1 MCNINYYSPFRKSF
15 RFCYHHISFCK
26 SKKKLISFVSK
37 IDYLSFIQITTF
49 ENVKLFFYIT
59 LKTLNLHLIKIVKS
73 KAIYSIMTSQ
83 EIRQKFLDYFKSKE
97 HLIVP
102 SAPIVLKDDPTLMF
116 SNSGMT
122 QFKDYFLGY
131 KEPKAPRIAD
141 TQKCL
146 RVSGKHNDLDDVG
159 RDTYHHTMFEML
171 GNWSFGDYFKKDA
184 IAFAWELLTEV
195 YGIPKENL
203 YVTIFEGDASENLER
218 DQDAYDFWKSHISED
233 RIINGNKK
241 DNFWEMGAS
250 GPCGP
255 CSEIHVDLRSEEEKA
270 KVSGLELVN
279 NDHPQVV
286 EVWNLV
292 FMEFNRKADGSLE
305 KLPAQHVDTGMGF
318 ERLCMA
324 LQGKSSNYDTDV
336 FTPLIAKVEE
346 LSGKKYTGILKDEKD
361 IAIRVVV
368 DHIRA
373 VSFAI
378 ADGQL
383 PSSGGAGYVIRRIL
397 RRGVSYSYRFLDMK
411 EPFLY
416 KLVAVLQEQMGKFFP
431 ELEKQ
436 GALVIEVIKS
446 EEESFLR
453 TIENGLIRVEKLIQQ
468 TIESNLKVLPSNEVF
483 ELYDT
488 YGFPDDLTRII
499 AEEKG
504 LTIDETGFEA
514 RKKEQQDRSRGG
526 AEQKV
531 HDWVILE
538 EKAENFVGYDQLESE
553 TYITRYRK
561 IENKDGEFYQVVLS
575 ETPFYPDGGGQVGDK
590 GLLENAT
597 ESFEVLETKKE
608 NGLIISLINGLP
620 KDAGAVFYA
629 KVNVAERKNSQA
641 NHSVTHLLHEALREV
656 LGTHVEQKGSYVG
669 PDYLRFDFSHFNKM
683 TEEELALVENK
694 VNAKI
699 KESIALQEFRSIPIQ
714 EALDKG
720 AMALFGEKYGDSVR
734 MIQFGSSKELCGG
747 THVKNTSEIG
757 HFKILSESS
766 AAAGIRRIE
775 AISGDESEKYFKNL
789 EKQVAE
795 LSQLLKSKD
804 IIRSIEKLMEENAS
818 LKSEVEAFK
827 KEKAKG
833 EIGDWKNAYEQ
844 KGDKQLLVKK
854 TSLDAG
860 SVKDIV
866 FQLKREIP
874 TSVTIILSDAD
885 GKPMITVGVSDDLA
899 ANYQAGAIVKDLAK
913 EIQGGGGGNPGF
925 ATAGGKNL
933 DGLENAYQKALN
945 I

>member
-1 MCNINYYSPFRKSF
+1 
-15 RFCYHHISFCK
+15 
-26 SKKKLISFVSK
+26 
-37 IDYLSFIQITTF
+37 
-49 ENVKLFFYIT
+49 
-59 LKTLNLHLIKIVKS
+59 
-73 KAIYSIMTSQ
+73 MTSQ
-83 EIRQKFLDYFKSKE
+83 EIRQKFLDYFKSKD

-122 QFKDYFLGY
+122 QFKDFFLGY
-131 KEPKAPRIAD
+131 KTPTAPRIAD

-195 YGIPKENL
+195 FGIPKENL

-241 DNFWEMGAS
+241 DNFWEMGES

-255 CSEIHVDLRSEEEKA
+255 CSEIHVDLRTPEEKA
-270 KVSGLELVN
+270 KVSGLDLVN

-292 FMEFNRKADGSLE
+292 FMEFNRKADKSLE

-346 LSGKKYTGILKDEKD
+346 LSGKKYTGILEDEKD

-373 VSFAI
+373 VAFAI

-383 PSSGGAGYVIRRIL
+383 PSNGGAGYVIRRIL
-397 RRGVSYSYRFLDMK
+397 RRGISYSYRFLGMK

-416 KLVAVLQEQMGKFFP
+416 KLVAVLQGQMGPFFP
-431 ELEKQ
+431 EIEKQ
-436 GALVIEVIKS
+436 GKLVSEVIKS
-446 EEESFLR
+446 EEDSFLK

-468 TIESNLKVLPSNEVF
+468 TIADGLKVLPSEEVF

-504 LTIDETGFEA
+504 LTIDEAGFKAEME
-514 RKKEQQDRSRGG
+514 KQKLRSK
-526 AEQKV
+526 ADSAQKV
-531 HDWVILE
+531 YDWVTLE
-538 EKAENFVGYDQLESE
+538 ERDENFVGYDQIESE

-561 IENKDGEFYQVVLS
+561 VENKDGEFYQVVLS
-575 ETPFYPDGGGQVGDK
+575 SSPFYPEGGGQVGDK
-590 GLLENAT
+590 GVLENAV

-608 NGLIISLINGLP
+608 NGLIISLINGIP

-629 KVNVAERKNSQA
+629 KVNATDRKNSQA

-683 TEEELALVENK
+683 TEEELALVEEK
-694 VNAKI
+694 VNRKI

-747 THVKNTSEIG
+747 THVKNTIEIG
-757 HFKILSESS
+757 HFKITSEGS

-775 AISGDESEKYFKNL
+775 AISGDKSEEYFKDL
-789 EKQVAE
+789 ENQIHE

-804 IIRSIEKLMEENAS
+804 VVRSIEKLIEENTS
-818 LKSEVEAFK
+818 LKSEVEALK

-833 EIGDWKNAYEQ
+833 EIGEWKNAYEQ
-844 KGDKQLLVKK
+844 KGNKQLLVKK

-874 TSVTIILSDAD
+874 ASVTIILSDAD

-899 ANYQAGAIVKDLAK
+899 ADYQAGAIVKDLAK

>member
-1 MCNINYYSPFRKSF
+1 
-15 RFCYHHISFCK
+15 
-26 SKKKLISFVSK
+26 
-37 IDYLSFIQITTF
+37 
-49 ENVKLFFYIT
+49 
-59 LKTLNLHLIKIVKS
+59 
-73 KAIYSIMTSQ
+73 MTSQ
-83 EIRQKFLDYFKSKE
+83 EIRQKFLDYFKSKG

-122 QFKDYFLGY
+122 QFKDFFLGY
-131 KEPKAPRIAD
+131 KTPTAPRIAD

-203 YVTIFEGDASENLER
+203 YVTIFEGDASENLDR

-241 DNFWEMGAS
+241 DNFWEMGES

-255 CSEIHVDLRSEEEKA
+255 CSEIHVDLRTPEEKA

-292 FMEFNRKADGSLE
+292 FMEFNRKADKSLE

-346 LSGKKYTGILKDEKD
+346 LSGKKYTGILEDEKD

-373 VSFAI
+373 VAFAI

-397 RRGVSYSYRFLDMK
+397 RRAVSYSYRFLDIK

-416 KLVAVLQEQMGKFFP
+416 KLVAVLQEQMGPFFP
-431 ELEKQ
+431 EIDKQ
-436 GALVIEVIKS
+436 GKLVTEVIKS
-446 EEESFLR
+446 EEESFLN
-453 TIENGLIRVEKLIQQ
+453 TIENGLVRVEKLIQQ
-468 TIESNLKVLPSNEVF
+468 TIADNQKVLPTPEVF

-499 AEEKG
+499 AEEKR
-504 LTIDETGFEA
+504 LTIDEKGFNA
-514 RKKEQQDRSRGG
+514 KRKEQQDRSRGG
-526 AEQKV
+526 DVKKV
-531 HDWVILE
+531 YDWVILE
-538 EKAENFVGYDQLESE
+538 EKPEAFVGYDQLEAE

-575 ETPFYPDGGGQVGDK
+575 NSPFYPEGGGQVGDK
-590 GLLENAT
+590 GVLENAT

-608 NGLIISLINGLP
+608 NGLIISLLNGLP

-629 KVNVAERKNSQA
+629 KVDVTDRKNSQA

-683 TEEELALVENK
+683 TEEELALIEQK
-694 VNAKI
+694 VNQKI
-699 KESIALQEFRSIPIQ
+699 KDSIALQEFRSIPIQ

-720 AMALFGEKYGDSVR
+720 AMALFGEKYGDNVR

-757 HFKILSESS
+757 HFKITSEGS

-775 AISGDESEKYFKNL
+775 AISGDESEAYFKNL
-789 EKQVAE
+789 EQQMLE
-795 LSQLLKSKD
+795 ISQLLKSKD
-804 IIRSIEKLMEENAS
+804 VVRSIEKLIEENAS
-818 LKSEVEAFK
+818 LKAEADALK

-833 EIGDWKNAYEQ
+833 EIGEWKNAYEQ
-844 KGDKQLLVKK
+844 KGNKQLLVKK

-899 ANYQAGAIVKDLAK
+899 ADYQAGAIVKDLAK

-933 DGLENAYQKALN
+933 DGLENAYQKALT

>member
-1 MCNINYYSPFRKSF
+1 
-15 RFCYHHISFCK
+15 
-26 SKKKLISFVSK
+26 
-37 IDYLSFIQITTF
+37 
-49 ENVKLFFYIT
+49 
-59 LKTLNLHLIKIVKS
+59 
-73 KAIYSIMTSQ
+73 MTSQ
-83 EIRQKFLDYFKSKE
+83 EIRQKFLDYFKSKD

-122 QFKDYFLGY
+122 QFKDFFLGY
-131 KEPKAPRIAD
+131 KEPTAPRIAD

-195 YGIPKENL
+195 FGIPKENL
-203 YVTIFEGDASENLER
+203 YVTIFEGDDSENLER
-218 DQDAYDFWKSHISED
+218 DQDAYNFWKSHIAED

-241 DNFWEMGAS
+241 DNFWEMGDS

-255 CSEIHVDLRSEEEKA
+255 CSEIHIDLRSEEEKA
-270 KVSGLELVN
+270 KVPGIQLVN
-279 NDHPQVV
+279 QDHPQVV

-292 FMEFNRKADGSLE
+292 FMEFNRKADKSLE
-305 KLPAQHVDTGMGF
+305 KLPKQHVDTGMGF

-346 LSGKKYTGILKDEKD
+346 LSGKKYTGALEDEKD

-383 PSSGGAGYVIRRIL
+383 PSNGGAGYVIRRIL
-397 RRGVSYSYRFLDMK
+397 RRGISYSYRFLGMK

-416 KLVAVLQEQMGKFFP
+416 KLVPVLQEQMGQFFP
-431 ELEKQ
+431 EIEKQ
-436 GALVIEVIKS
+436 GNLVSEVIKS
-446 EEESFLR
+446 EEDSFLK

-468 TIESNLKVLPSNEVF
+468 TIDNQSNVLPSEEVF

-504 LTIDETGFEA
+504 LTIDEKGFEA
-514 RKKEQQDRSRGG
+514 EMEKQKLRSK
-526 AEQKV
+526 ADSAQKV
-531 HDWVILE
+531 YDWVNLE
-538 EKAENFVGYDQLESE
+538 DKPETFVGYDVTETE

-561 IENKDGEFYQVVLS
+561 VENKDGVFYQVVLS
-575 ETPFYPDGGGQVGDK
+575 QSPFYPEGGGQIGDK
-590 GLLENAT
+590 GTLGNAA
-597 ESFEVLETKKE
+597 ESFEVLDTKKE
-608 NGLIISLINGLP
+608 NGLVISLINGLP

-629 KVNVAERKNSQA
+629 KVNHAERRNTQA

-669 PDYLRFDFSHFNKM
+669 PDYLRFDFSHFSKM
-683 TEEELALVENK
+683 TDEELALVEDK
-694 VNAKI
+694 VNQKI
-699 KESIALQEFRSIPIQ
+699 KDSIALQEFRNIPIQ

-720 AMALFGEKYGDSVR
+720 AMALFGEKYGDNVR
-734 MIQFGSSKELCGG
+734 MIQFGSSRELCGG

-757 HFKILSESS
+757 HFKIISESS

-775 AISGDESEKYFKNL
+775 AISGDQSEQYFKNL
-789 EKQVAE
+789 EKQITE

-804 IIRSIEKLMEENAS
+804 VVRSIEKLIEENAS
-818 LKSEVEAFK
+818 LKSEVEGLK

-833 EIGDWKNAYEQ
+833 EVNDWKNAYEQ
-844 KGDKQLLVKK
+844 KGDKQLLVKR

-860 SVKDIV
+860 SVKDLV
-866 FQLKREIP
+866 FQLKKEIP

-933 DGLENAYQKALN
+933 AGLENAYQKALN

>member
-1 MCNINYYSPFRKSF
+1 
-15 RFCYHHISFCK
+15 
-26 SKKKLISFVSK
+26 
-37 IDYLSFIQITTF
+37 
-49 ENVKLFFYIT
+49 
-59 LKTLNLHLIKIVKS
+59 
-73 KAIYSIMTSQ
+73 MTSQ
-83 EIRQKFLDYFKSKE
+83 EIRQKFLDYFKSKD

-122 QFKDYFLGY
+122 QFKDFFLGY
-131 KEPKAPRIAD
+131 KTPTAPRIAD

-195 YGIPKENL
+195 FGIPKENL

-241 DNFWEMGAS
+241 DNFWEMGES

-255 CSEIHVDLRSEEEKA
+255 CSEIHVDLRTPEEKA

-292 FMEFNRKADGSLE
+292 FMEFNRKADKSLE

-346 LSGKKYTGILKDEKD
+346 LSGKKYTGILEDEKD

-373 VSFAI
+373 VAFAI

-383 PSSGGAGYVIRRIL
+383 PSNGGAGYVIRRIL
-397 RRGVSYSYRFLDMK
+397 RRGISYSYRFLGMK

-416 KLVAVLQEQMGKFFP
+416 KLVAVLQEQMGPFFP
-431 ELEKQ
+431 EIEKQ
-436 GALVIEVIKS
+436 GKLVAEVIKS
-446 EEESFLR
+446 EEDSFLK

-468 TIESNLKVLPSNEVF
+468 TIADNSKVLPSEEVF

-504 LTIDETGFEA
+504 LTIDEEGFKAEME
-514 RKKEQQDRSRGG
+514 KQKLRSK
-526 AEQKV
+526 ADSAQKV
-531 HDWVILE
+531 YDWVTLE
-538 EKAENFVGYDQLESE
+538 ERAENFVGYDQIEAD

-561 IENKDGEFYQVVLS
+561 VENKDGEFYQVVLS
-575 ETPFYPDGGGQVGDK
+575 NSPFYPEGGGQIGDK
-590 GLLENAT
+590 GVLENAV

-629 KVNVAERKNSQA
+629 KVDAADRKNSQA

-683 TEEELALVENK
+683 TEEELALVEEK
-694 VNAKI
+694 VNQKI
-699 KESIALQEFRSIPIQ
+699 KESIALQEFRNIPIQ
-714 EALDKG
+714 EALDRG
-720 AMALFGEKYGDSVR
+720 AMALFGEKYGDNVR

-747 THVKNTSEIG
+747 THVKNTIEIG
-757 HFKILSESS
+757 HFKIVSESS

-775 AISGDESEKYFKNL
+775 AISGDKSEEYFKNL
-789 EKQVAE
+789 ENQITE

-804 IIRSIEKLMEENAS
+804 VVRSIEKLIEENAS
-818 LKSEVEAFK
+818 LKAEVEGFK

-844 KGDKQLLVKK
+844 KGNKQLLVKK

-874 TSVTIILSDAD
+874 NSVTIILSDAD

-899 ANYQAGAIVKDLAK
+899 SDYQAGTIVKDLAK

-933 DGLENAYQKALN
+933 DGLENAYQKALT

>member
-1 MCNINYYSPFRKSF
+1 
-15 RFCYHHISFCK
+15 
-26 SKKKLISFVSK
+26 
-37 IDYLSFIQITTF
+37 
-49 ENVKLFFYIT
+49 
-59 LKTLNLHLIKIVKS
+59 
-73 KAIYSIMTSQ
+73 MTSQ
-83 EIRQKFLDYFKSKE
+83 EIRQKFLDYFKSKD

-122 QFKDYFLGY
+122 QFKDFFLGY
-131 KEPKAPRIAD
+131 KTPTAPRIAD

-203 YVTIFEGDASENLER
+203 YVTIFEGDASENLDR
-218 DQDAYDFWKSHISED
+218 DQDAYDYWKSVISED

-255 CSEIHVDLRSEEEKA
+255 CSEIHIDLRTPEEKA

-336 FTPLIAKVEE
+336 FTPLIAKVEG
-346 LSGKKYTGILKDEKD
+346 LSGKKYTGILEDEKD

-383 PSSGGAGYVIRRIL
+383 PSNGGAGYVIRRIL
-397 RRGVSYSYRFLDMK
+397 RRGISYSYRFLDMK
-411 EPFLY
+411 EAFLY
-416 KLVAVLQEQMGKFFP
+416 KLVAVLQEQMGAFFP

-436 GALVIEVIKS
+436 GKLVSEVIKS

-453 TIENGLIRVEKLIQQ
+453 TIETGLIRVEKLIQQ
-468 TIESNLKVLPSNEVF
+468 TISEGKKVLPTQEVF

-504 LTIDETGFEA
+504 LTIDEEGFKLA
-514 RKKEQQDRSRGG
+514 LS
-526 AEQKV
+526 EQKQRSKADSAQKV
-531 HDWVILE
+531 YDWVTLE
-538 EKAENFVGYDQLESE
+538 EREENFVGYDQIEAE

-561 IENKDGEFYQVVLS
+561 VENKDGEFYQVVLS
-575 ETPFYPDGGGQVGDK
+575 NSPFYPEGGGQIGDK
-590 GLLENAT
+590 GVLENAI

-629 KVNVAERKNSQA
+629 KVNANERKNSQA
-641 NHSVTHLLHEALREV
+641 NHSATHLLHEALREV

-683 TEEELALVENK
+683 TDEELALIEEK

-699 KESIALQEFRSIPIQ
+699 KENIALQEFRNIPIQ
-714 EALDKG
+714 EAIDKG

-747 THVKNTSEIG
+747 THVKSTSEIG
-757 HFKILSESS
+757 HFKINSESS

-775 AISGDESEKYFKNL
+775 AISGDRSEEYFKGL
-789 EKQVAE
+789 EKQITE

-804 IIRSIEKLMEENAS
+804 VVRSIEKLIEENAS

-833 EIGDWKNAYEQ
+833 EIGDWKGAYEQ
-844 KGDKQLLVKK
+844 KGDKLLLVKK

-866 FQLKREIP
+866 FQLKKEIP
-874 TSVTIILSDAD
+874 TSITIILSDAD

-899 ANYQAGAIVKDLAK
+899 GIYQAGALIKELAK

-933 DGLENAYQKALN
+933 HGLENAYQKALN

>member
-1 MCNINYYSPFRKSF
+1 
-15 RFCYHHISFCK
+15 
-26 SKKKLISFVSK
+26 
-37 IDYLSFIQITTF
+37 
-49 ENVKLFFYIT
+49 
-59 LKTLNLHLIKIVKS
+59 
-73 KAIYSIMTSQ
+73 MTSQ
-83 EIRQKFLDYFKSKE
+83 QIRQQFLDFFKSKE

-131 KEPKAPRIAD
+131 KEPKASRIAD

-171 GNWSFGDYFKKDA
+171 GNWSFGDYFKKEA
-184 IAFAWELLTEV
+184 ISWAWELLTEV
-195 YGIPKENL
+195 YRIPKENL
-203 YVTIFEGDASENLER
+203 YVTIFEGDEKENLER
-218 DQDAYDFWKSHISED
+218 DTEAYDLWKQFISED

-255 CSEIHVDLRSEEEKA
+255 CSEIHVDLRSEEEKS
-270 KVSGLELVN
+270 KVSGLDLVN

-286 EVWNLV
+286 EIWNLV
-292 FMEFNRKADGSLE
+292 FMQFNRKADGSLE
-305 KLPAQHVDTGMGF
+305 NLPARHIDTGMGF

-324 LQGKSSNYDTDV
+324 LQQKESNYDTDV

-346 LSGKKYTGILKDEKD
+346 LSGKKYTGILTDEKD
-361 IAIRVVV
+361 IAIRVIV

-383 PSSGGAGYVIRRIL
+383 PSNGGAGYVIRRIL
-397 RRGVSYSYRFLDMK
+397 RRGISYAYRFLDRK

-416 KLVAVLQEQMGKFFP
+416 QLVAVLQEQMGKFFP

-436 GALVIEVIKS
+436 GTLVTEVIKS

-453 TIENGLIRVEKLIQQ
+453 TIETGLIRVDKLIQQ
-468 TIESNLKVLPSNEVF
+468 TISEGKKVLPTEEVF

-504 LTIDETGFEA
+504 LTIDEAGFEQA
-514 RKKEQQDRSRGG
+514 LN
-526 AEQKV
+526 EQKQRSKADSAQKV
-531 HDWVILE
+531 YDWVTLE
-538 EKAENFVGYDQLESE
+538 EKPENFVGYDKTESE

-561 IENKDGEFYQVVLS
+561 VENKDGEFYQVVLS
-575 ETPFYPDGGGQVGDK
+575 ESPFYPEGGGQIGDK
-590 GLLENAT
+590 GVLENAV

-629 KVNVAERKNSQA
+629 KVNSSDRKNSQA

-656 LGTHVEQKGSYVG
+656 LGTHVEQKGSFVG
-669 PDYLRFDFSHFNKM
+669 PDYLRFDFSHFSKM
-683 TEEELALVENK
+683 TEDELALVEEK

-699 KESIALQEFRSIPIQ
+699 QESIALQEFRNIPIQ
-714 EALDKG
+714 EALDRG
-720 AMALFGEKYGDSVR
+720 AMALFGEKYGDNVR
-734 MIQFGSSKELCGG
+734 MIQFGTSMELCGG

-757 HFKILSESS
+757 LFKIVSESS

-775 AISGDESEKYFKNL
+775 AISGDKSAEYFKNL
-789 EKQVAE
+789 EKQIAA

-804 IIRSIEKLMEENAS
+804 VVRSIEKLIEENAA

-833 EIGDWKNAYEQ
+833 EIDNWKGEYEQ
-844 KGDKQLLVKK
+844 KGDKLLLVKK

-874 TSVTIILSDAD
+874 TSITVILSDAD
-885 GKPMITVGVSDDLA
+885 NKPMITVGVSDDLA
-899 ANYQAGAIVKDLAK
+899 GIYQAGALIKELAR

>member
-1 MCNINYYSPFRKSF
+1 
-15 RFCYHHISFCK
+15 
-26 SKKKLISFVSK
+26 
-37 IDYLSFIQITTF
+37 
-49 ENVKLFFYIT
+49 
-59 LKTLNLHLIKIVKS
+59 
-73 KAIYSIMTSQ
+73 MTSQ
-83 EIRQKFLDYFKSKE
+83 EIRQKFLDYFKSKG

-122 QFKDYFLGY
+122 QFKDFFLGY
-131 KEPKAPRIAD
+131 KTPTAPRIAD

-241 DNFWEMGAS
+241 DNFWEMGES

-255 CSEIHVDLRSEEEKA
+255 CSEIHVDLRSAEEKA

-292 FMEFNRKADGSLE
+292 FMEFNRKADKTLE

-346 LSGKKYTGILKDEKD
+346 LSGKKYTGILEDEKD

-383 PSSGGAGYVIRRIL
+383 PSNGGAGYVIRRIL
-397 RRGVSYSYRFLDMK
+397 RRGISYSYRFLGMK

-416 KLVAVLQEQMGKFFP
+416 QLVAVLQEQMGAFFP

-436 GALVIEVIKS
+436 GKLVSEVIKS

-468 TIESNLKVLPSNEVF
+468 TIANNQKVLPTEEVF

-504 LTIDETGFEA
+504 LTIDEEGFKQA
-514 RKKEQQDRSRGG
+514 LN
-526 AEQKV
+526 EQKKRSKADSAQKV
-531 HDWVILE
+531 YDWVTLE
-538 EKAENFVGYDQLESE
+538 EKPENFVGYDQFESE

-561 IENKDGEFYQVVLS
+561 VENKDGEFYQVVLS
-575 ETPFYPDGGGQVGDK
+575 ESPFYPEGGGQVGDK
-590 GLLENAT
+590 GTLENAV

-629 KVNVAERKNSQA
+629 KVNVSERKNSQA

-656 LGTHVEQKGSYVG
+656 LGTHVEQKGSFVG

-683 TEEELALVENK
+683 TEEELTLVEEK

-699 KESIALQEFRSIPIQ
+699 KENIALQEFRNIPIRK
-714 EALDKG
+714 ALDRG

-734 MIQFGSSKELCGG
+734 MIQFGTSMELCGG
-747 THVKNTSEIG
+747 THVKSTSEIG
-757 HFKILSESS
+757 HFKIISESS

-775 AISGDESEKYFKNL
+775 AISGDKAEEYFKNI
-789 EKQVAE
+789 EKQIAE

-804 IIRSIEKLMEENAS
+804 IVRSIEKLIEENTA
-818 LKSEVEAFK
+818 LKSEVDAMK

-833 EIGDWKNAYEQ
+833 EIGEWKGAYEQ
-844 KGDKQLLVKK
+844 KGDKLLLVKR

-866 FQLKREIP
+866 FQLKKEIP
-874 TSVTIILSDAD
+874 TSITVILSDAD

-899 ANYQAGAIVKDLAK
+899 GIYQAGALIKDLAK

-945 I
+945 L

>member
-1 MCNINYYSPFRKSF
+1 
-15 RFCYHHISFCK
+15 
-26 SKKKLISFVSK
+26 
-37 IDYLSFIQITTF
+37 
-49 ENVKLFFYIT
+49 
-59 LKTLNLHLIKIVKS
+59 
-73 KAIYSIMTSQ
+73 MTSQ
-83 EIRQKFLDYFKSKE
+83 EIRQKFLDYFKSKD

-131 KEPKAPRIAD
+131 KEPKSSRIAD

-171 GNWSFGDYFKKDA
+171 GNWSFGDYFKKEA

-218 DQDAYDFWKSHISED
+218 DHDAYDFWKSLISED

-270 KVSGLELVN
+270 KVSGLDLVN

-286 EVWNLV
+286 EIWNLV
-292 FMEFNRKADGSLE
+292 FMQYNRKADGSLE
-305 KLPAQHVDTGMGF
+305 NLPAKHIDTGMGF

-346 LSGKKYTGILKDEKD
+346 LSGKKYTAVLEDEKD

-383 PSSGGAGYVIRRIL
+383 PSNGGAGYVIRRIL
-397 RRGVSYSYRFLDMK
+397 RRGISYSYRFLGMK

-416 KLVAVLQEQMGKFFP
+416 KLVAVLQEQMGTFFP

-436 GALVIEVIKS
+436 GTLVTEVIKS

-468 TIESNLKVLPSNEVF
+468 TIADNQKVLPTEEVF

-504 LTIDETGFEA
+504 LTIDEKGFEQA
-514 RKKEQQDRSRGG
+514 LDKQKQRSK
-526 AEQKV
+526 ADSAQKV
-531 HDWVILE
+531 YDWVTLE
-538 EKAENFVGYDQLESE
+538 EKPENFVGYDKFESE

-561 IENKDGEFYQVVLS
+561 VENKDGEFYQVVLS
-575 ETPFYPDGGGQVGDK
+575 ESPFYPEGGGQVGDK
-590 GLLENAT
+590 GILENAA

-608 NGLIISLINGLP
+608 NGLIVSLISGLP
-620 KDAGAVFYA
+620 KDAGALFYA
-629 KVNVAERKNSQA
+629 KVNNSDRKNSQA
-641 NHSVTHLLHEALREV
+641 NHSVTHLLHETLREV

-757 HFKILSESS
+757 HFKIVSESS

-789 EKQVAE
+789 EQQMTE

-827 KEKAKG
+827 KERAKG
-833 EIGDWKNAYEQ
+833 EIGDWKAAYEQ
-844 KGDKQLLVKK
+844 KGDKLLLVKR
-854 TSLDAG
+854 TSLDAA

-866 FQLKREIP
+866 FQLKKEIP
-874 TSVTIILSDAD
+874 TSITVILSDAD

-899 ANYQAGAIVKDLAK
+899 GIYQAGALIKELAR

-945 I
+945 L

>member
-1 MCNINYYSPFRKSF
+1 
-15 RFCYHHISFCK
+15 
-26 SKKKLISFVSK
+26 
-37 IDYLSFIQITTF
+37 
-49 ENVKLFFYIT
+49 
-59 LKTLNLHLIKIVKS
+59 
-73 KAIYSIMTSQ
+73 MTSQ
-83 EIRQKFLDYFKSKE
+83 QIRQQFLDFFKSKE

-131 KEPKAPRIAD
+131 KEPKASRIAD

-171 GNWSFGDYFKKDA
+171 GNWSFGDYFKKEA
-184 IAFAWELLTEV
+184 ISWAWELLTEV

-203 YVTIFEGDASENLER
+203 YVTIFEGDEKENLER
-218 DQDAYDFWKSHISED
+218 DTEAYDLWKQFISED

-255 CSEIHVDLRSEEEKA
+255 CSEIHVDLRSEEEKS
-270 KVSGLELVN
+270 KVSGLDLVN

-286 EVWNLV
+286 EIWNLV
-292 FMEFNRKADGSLE
+292 FMQFNRKADGSLE
-305 KLPAQHVDTGMGF
+305 NLPARHIDTGMGF

-324 LQGKSSNYDTDV
+324 LQQKESNYDTDV

-346 LSGKKYTGILKDEKD
+346 LSGKKYTGILTDEKD
-361 IAIRVVV
+361 IAIRVIV

-383 PSSGGAGYVIRRIL
+383 PSNGGAGYVIRRIL
-397 RRGVSYSYRFLDMK
+397 RRGISYAYRFLDRK

-416 KLVAVLQEQMGKFFP
+416 ELVAVLQEQMGKFFP

-436 GALVIEVIKS
+436 GTLVTEVIKS

-453 TIENGLIRVEKLIQQ
+453 TIETGLIRVDKLIQQ
-468 TIESNLKVLPSNEVF
+468 TISEGKKVLPTEEVF

-504 LTIDETGFEA
+504 LTIDEAGFEQA
-514 RKKEQQDRSRGG
+514 LN
-526 AEQKV
+526 EQKQRSKADSAQKV
-531 HDWVILE
+531 YDWVTLE
-538 EKAENFVGYDQLESE
+538 EKPENFVGYDKTESE

-561 IENKDGEFYQVVLS
+561 VENKDGEFYQVVLS
-575 ETPFYPDGGGQVGDK
+575 ESPFYPEGGGQIGDK
-590 GLLENAT
+590 GVLENAV

-629 KVNVAERKNSQA
+629 KVNSSDRKNSQA

-656 LGTHVEQKGSYVG
+656 LGTHVEQKGSFVG
-669 PDYLRFDFSHFNKM
+669 PDYLRFDFSHFSKM
-683 TEEELALVENK
+683 TEDELALVEEK
-694 VNAKI
+694 VNARI
-699 KESIALQEFRSIPIQ
+699 KENIALQEFRNIPIQ
-714 EALDKG
+714 EALDRG
-720 AMALFGEKYGDSVR
+720 AMALFGEKYGDNVR
-734 MIQFGSSKELCGG
+734 MIQFGTSKELCGG

-757 HFKILSESS
+757 LFKIVSESS

-775 AISGDESEKYFKNL
+775 AISGDKSAEYFKNL
-789 EKQVAE
+789 EKQIAA

-804 IIRSIEKLMEENAS
+804 VVRSIEKLIDENS
-818 LKSEVEAFK
+818 TLKSEVEAFK

-833 EIGDWKNAYEQ
+833 EIDDWKGAYEQ
-844 KGDKQLLVKK
+844 KGDKLLLVKK

-874 TSVTIILSDAD
+874 TSITIILSDAD
-885 GKPMITVGVSDDLA
+885 DKPMITVGVSDDLA
-899 ANYQAGAIVKDLAK
+899 GVYQAGALIKELAK

>member
-1 MCNINYYSPFRKSF
+1 
-15 RFCYHHISFCK
+15 
-26 SKKKLISFVSK
+26 
-37 IDYLSFIQITTF
+37 
-49 ENVKLFFYIT
+49 
-59 LKTLNLHLIKIVKS
+59 
-73 KAIYSIMTSQ
+73 
-83 EIRQKFLDYFKSKE
+83 
-97 HLIVP
+97 
-102 SAPIVLKDDPTLMF
+102 
-116 SNSGMT
+116 
-122 QFKDYFLGY
+122 
-131 KEPKAPRIAD
+131 
-141 TQKCL
+141 
-146 RVSGKHNDLDDVG
+146 
-159 RDTYHHTMFEML
+159 
-171 GNWSFGDYFKKDA
+171 
-184 IAFAWELLTEV
+184 
-195 YGIPKENL
+195 
-203 YVTIFEGDASENLER
+203 
-218 DQDAYDFWKSHISED
+218 
-233 RIINGNKK
+233 
-241 DNFWEMGAS
+241 
-250 GPCGP
+250 
-255 CSEIHVDLRSEEEKA
+255 
-270 KVSGLELVN
+270 
-279 NDHPQVV
+279 
-286 EVWNLV
+286 
-292 FMEFNRKADGSLE
+292 
-305 KLPAQHVDTGMGF
+305 MGF

-324 LQGKSSNYDTDV
+324 LQQKESNYDTDV

-346 LSGKKYTGILKDEKD
+346 LSGKKYTGILTDEKD
-361 IAIRVVV
+361 IAIRVIV

-383 PSSGGAGYVIRRIL
+383 PSNGGAGYVIRRIL
-397 RRGVSYSYRFLDMK
+397 RRGISYAYRFLDRK

-416 KLVAVLQEQMGKFFP
+416 QLVAVLQEQMGKFFP

-436 GALVIEVIKS
+436 GTLVTEVIKS

-453 TIENGLIRVEKLIQQ
+453 TIETGLIRVDKLIQQ
-468 TIESNLKVLPSNEVF
+468 TISEGKKVLPTEEVF

-504 LTIDETGFEA
+504 LTIDEAGFEQA
-514 RKKEQQDRSRGG
+514 LN
-526 AEQKV
+526 EQKQRSKADSAQKV
-531 HDWVILE
+531 YDWVTLE
-538 EKAENFVGYDQLESE
+538 EKPENFVGYDKTESE

-561 IENKDGEFYQVVLS
+561 VENKDGEFYQVVLS
-575 ETPFYPDGGGQVGDK
+575 ESPFYPEGGGQIGDK
-590 GLLENAT
+590 GVLENAV

-629 KVNVAERKNSQA
+629 KVNSSDRKNSQA

-656 LGTHVEQKGSYVG
+656 LGTHVEQKGSFVG
-669 PDYLRFDFSHFNKM
+669 PDYLRFDFSHFSKM
-683 TEEELALVENK
+683 TEDELALVEEK

-699 KESIALQEFRSIPIQ
+699 QESIALQEFRNIPIQ
-714 EALDKG
+714 EALDRG
-720 AMALFGEKYGDSVR
+720 AMALFGEKYGDNVR
-734 MIQFGSSKELCGG
+734 MIQFGTSMELCGG

-757 HFKILSESS
+757 LFKIVSESS

-775 AISGDESEKYFKNL
+775 AISGDKSAEYFKNL
-789 EKQVAE
+789 EKQIAA

-804 IIRSIEKLMEENAS
+804 VVRSIEKLIEENAA

-833 EIGDWKNAYEQ
+833 EIDNWKGAYEQ
-844 KGDKQLLVKK
+844 KGDKLLLVKK

-874 TSVTIILSDAD
+874 TSITVILSDAD
-885 GKPMITVGVSDDLA
+885 NKPMITVGVSDDLA
-899 ANYQAGAIVKDLAK
+899 GIYQAGALIKELAK

>member
-1 MCNINYYSPFRKSF
+1 
-15 RFCYHHISFCK
+15 
-26 SKKKLISFVSK
+26 
-37 IDYLSFIQITTF
+37 
-49 ENVKLFFYIT
+49 
-59 LKTLNLHLIKIVKS
+59 
-73 KAIYSIMTSQ
+73 MTSQ
-83 EIRQKFLDYFKSKE
+83 EIRQKFLDYFKSKD

-171 GNWSFGDYFKKDA
+171 GNWSFGNYFKKDA

-241 DNFWEMGAS
+241 DNFWEMGES

-270 KVSGLELVN
+270 SVSGLELVN

-292 FMEFNRKADGSLE
+292 FMEFNRKADKSLE

-346 LSGKKYTGILKDEKD
+346 LSGKKYTGILEDEKD

-383 PSSGGAGYVIRRIL
+383 PSNGGAGYVIRRIL
-397 RRGVSYSYRFLDMK
+397 RRGISYSYRFLDMK
-411 EPFLY
+411 EPFLFQ
-416 KLVAVLQEQMGKFFP
+416 LVAVLQEQMGPFFP

-436 GALVIEVIKS
+436 GTLVTEVIKS
-446 EEESFLR
+446 EEESFLK
-453 TIENGLIRVEKLIQQ
+453 TIENGLIRVERLIQQ
-468 TIESNLKVLPSNEVF
+468 TIANNQKVLPTDEVF
-483 ELYDT
+483 ELFDT

-504 LTIDETGFEA
+504 LTIDEEGFKA
-514 RKKEQQDRSRGG
+514 KKKEQQERSK
-526 AEQKV
+526 ADSAQKV
-531 HDWVILE
+531 YDWVTLE
-538 EKAENFVGYDQLESE
+538 ERDENFVGYDKFESE

-575 ETPFYPDGGGQVGDK
+575 ESPFYPQGGGQVGDK
-590 GLLENAT
+590 GVLENAT
-597 ESFEVLETKKE
+597 ESFEVLQTEKE

-620 KDAGAVFYA
+620 KDAGALFYA
-629 KVNVAERKNSQA
+629 KVNAGERKNSQA

-656 LGTHVEQKGSYVG
+656 LGTHVEQKGSFVG

-683 TEEELALVENK
+683 TEEELELVENK

-699 KESIALQEFRSIPIQ
+699 KESIALQEFRNIPIQ

-747 THVKNTSEIG
+747 THVKNTIEIG
-757 HFKILSESS
+757 HFKIVSENS

-775 AISGDESEKYFKNL
+775 AISGDKAEEYFKNL
-789 EKQVAE
+789 EKQITE

-804 IIRSIEKLMEENAS
+804 VVRSIEKLMEENAS
-818 LKSEVEAFK
+818 LKSEIDALK

-833 EIGDWKNAYEQ
+833 EIGEWKGAYEQ
-844 KGDKQLLVKK
+844 KGDKLLLVKR

-866 FQLKREIP
+866 FQLKKEIP
-874 TSVTIILSDAD
+874 TSITVILSDAD

-899 ANYQAGAIVKDLAK
+899 GIYQAGALIKELAK

-945 I
+945 L

>member
-1 MCNINYYSPFRKSF
+1 
-15 RFCYHHISFCK
+15 
-26 SKKKLISFVSK
+26 
-37 IDYLSFIQITTF
+37 
-49 ENVKLFFYIT
+49 
-59 LKTLNLHLIKIVKS
+59 
-73 KAIYSIMTSQ
+73 MTSQ
-83 EIRQKFLDYFKSKE
+83 QIRQQFLDFFKSKE

-102 SAPIVLKDDPTLMF
+102 SAPIVLKDDSTLMF

-131 KEPKAPRIAD
+131 KEPKASRIAD

-171 GNWSFGDYFKKDA
+171 GNWSFGDYFKKEA
-184 IAFAWELLTEV
+184 ISWAWELLTEV
-195 YGIPKENL
+195 YKIPKENL
-203 YVTIFEGDASENLER
+203 YVTIFEGDEKENLER
-218 DQDAYDFWKSHISED
+218 DTEAYDLWKQFISED

-255 CSEIHVDLRSEEEKA
+255 CSEIHVDLRSAEEKA
-270 KVSGLELVN
+270 KISGLELVN

-286 EVWNLV
+286 EIWNLV
-292 FMEFNRKADGSLE
+292 FMQFNRKADGSLE
-305 KLPAQHVDTGMGF
+305 NLPARHIDTGMGF

-324 LQGKSSNYDTDV
+324 LQQKESNYDTDV

-346 LSGKKYTGILKDEKD
+346 LSGKKYTGILTDEKD
-361 IAIRVVV
+361 IAIRVIV

-383 PSSGGAGYVIRRIL
+383 PSNGGAGYVIRRIL
-397 RRGVSYSYRFLDMK
+397 RRGISYAYRFLDRK

-416 KLVAVLQEQMGKFFP
+416 QLVAVLQEQMGKFFP

-436 GALVIEVIKS
+436 GTLVTEVIKS

-453 TIENGLIRVEKLIQQ
+453 TIETGLIRVDKLIQQ
-468 TIESNLKVLPSNEVF
+468 TISEGKKVLPTEDVF

-504 LTIDETGFEA
+504 LTIDEAGFEQA
-514 RKKEQQDRSRGG
+514 LN
-526 AEQKV
+526 EQKQRSKADSAQKV
-531 HDWVILE
+531 YDWVTLE
-538 EKAENFVGYDQLESE
+538 ERPENFVGYDKTESE

-561 IENKDGEFYQVVLS
+561 VENKDGEFYQVVLS
-575 ETPFYPDGGGQVGDK
+575 ESPFYPEGGGQIGDK
-590 GLLENAT
+590 GVLENAV

-629 KVNVAERKNSQA
+629 KVNSSDRKNSQA

-656 LGTHVEQKGSYVG
+656 LGTHVEQKGSFVG
-669 PDYLRFDFSHFNKM
+669 PDYLRFDFSHFSKM
-683 TEEELALVENK
+683 TEDELALVEEK

-699 KESIALQEFRSIPIQ
+699 QESIALQEFRNIPIQ
-714 EALDKG
+714 EALDRG
-720 AMALFGEKYGDSVR
+720 AMALFGEKYGDNVR
-734 MIQFGSSKELCGG
+734 MIQFGTSMELCGG

-757 HFKILSESS
+757 LFKIVSESS

-775 AISGDESEKYFKNL
+775 AISGDKSAEYFKNL
-789 EKQVAE
+789 EKQIAA

-804 IIRSIEKLMEENAS
+804 VVRSIEKLIEENTA

-833 EIGDWKNAYEQ
+833 EIDNWKGAYEQ
-844 KGDKQLLVKK
+844 KGDKLLLVKK

-874 TSVTIILSDAD
+874 TSITVILSDAD
-885 GKPMITVGVSDDLA
+885 NKPMITVGVSDDLA
-899 ANYQAGAIVKDLAK
+899 GIYQAGALIKELAR

>member
-1 MCNINYYSPFRKSF
+1 
-15 RFCYHHISFCK
+15 
-26 SKKKLISFVSK
+26 
-37 IDYLSFIQITTF
+37 
-49 ENVKLFFYIT
+49 
-59 LKTLNLHLIKIVKS
+59 
-73 KAIYSIMTSQ
+73 MTSQ

-203 YVTIFEGDASENLER
+203 YVTIFEGDTSENLER

-436 GALVIEVIKS
+436 GNLVTEVIKS

-468 TIESNLKVLPSNEVF
+468 TIESNLKVLPSDEVF

-504 LTIDETGFEA
+504 LTIDEAGFEA

-629 KVNVAERKNSQA
+629 KVNAAERKNSQA

-720 AMALFGEKYGDSVR
+720 AMALFGEKYGDNVR

-804 IIRSIEKLMEENAS
+804 LIRSIEKLMEENAS

-874 TSVTIILSDAD
+874 TSVTIILSDSD

-933 DGLENAYQKALN
+933 EGLENAYQKALAL
-945 I
+945 

>member
-1 MCNINYYSPFRKSF
+1 MRNCNGKREKAP
-15 RFCYHHISFCK
+15 
-26 SKKKLISFVSK
+26 
-37 IDYLSFIQITTF
+37 
-49 ENVKLFFYIT
+49 ENVSDYYTNLSKSIKYLKLNHS
-59 LKTLNLHLIKIVKS
+59 KTLNLHLIKIVKS

-255 CSEIHVDLRSEEEKA
+255 CSEIHVDLRTPEEKA

-416 KLVAVLQEQMGKFFP
+416 KLIAVLQEQMGKFFP

-436 GALVIEVIKS
+436 GALVTEVIKS

-504 LTIDETGFEA
+504 LTIDEAGFEA

-597 ESFEVLETKKE
+597 ESFEALETKKE

-720 AMALFGEKYGDSVR
+720 AMALFGEKYGDNVR

-747 THVKNTSEIG
+747 THVKNTNEIG

-874 TSVTIILSDAD
+874 TSVTVILSDAD
-885 GKPMITVGVSDDLA
+885 GKPIITVGVSDDLA

>member
-1 MCNINYYSPFRKSF
+1 
-15 RFCYHHISFCK
+15 
-26 SKKKLISFVSK
+26 
-37 IDYLSFIQITTF
+37 
-49 ENVKLFFYIT
+49 
-59 LKTLNLHLIKIVKS
+59 
-73 KAIYSIMTSQ
+73 MTSQ
-83 EIRQKFLDYFKSKE
+83 QIRQQFLDFFNAKG

-171 GNWSFGDYFKKDA
+171 GNWSFGDYFKKEA
-184 IAFAWELLTEV
+184 IDYAWELLTEV
-195 YGIPKENL
+195 YKIPKENL
-203 YVTIFEGDASENLER
+203 YVTIFEGDATENLDR
-218 DQDAYDFWKSHISED
+218 DQDAYNFWKAHIHES

-241 DNFWEMGAS
+241 DNFWEMGES

-270 KVSGLELVN
+270 AVNALDLVN

-286 EVWNLV
+286 EIWNLV

-324 LQGKSSNYDTDV
+324 LQGKKSNYDTDV
-336 FTPLIAKVEE
+336 FTPLITKVEE
-346 LSGKKYTGILKDEKD
+346 VSGKKYTGILEDEKD
-361 IAIRVVV
+361 IAIRVLV

-383 PSSGGAGYVIRRIL
+383 PSNGGAGYVIRRIL
-397 RRGVSYSYRFLDMK
+397 RRAISYSYRFLGMK

-416 KLVAVLQEQMGKFFP
+416 QLVAVLKNEMGTFFP
-431 ELEKQ
+431 EMQKQEK
-436 GALVIEVIKS
+436 LVTEVIR
-446 EEESFLR
+446 EEETSFLK
-453 TIENGLIRVEKLIQQ
+453 TIEHGLKRIDLIIAETLSRNEK
-468 TIESNLKVLPSNEVF
+468 TLPGAEVF

-488 YGFPDDLTRII
+488 YGFPADLSRII

-504 LTIDETGFEA
+504 LTVDEPGFDEEMA
-514 RKKEQQDRSRGG
+514 KQKQRSRKSS
-526 AEQKV
+526 AQKV

-538 EKAENFVGYDQLESE
+538 EKQETFVGYDLTETE

-561 IENKDGEFYQVVLS
+561 VENKDGEFYQIVLAKS
-575 ETPFYPDGGGQVGDK
+575 PFYPEGGGQVGDK
-590 GLLENAT
+590 GILIPSYT
-597 ESFEVLETKKE
+597 EGFDISNPSLTMVNNCADIIEVLETKKE
-608 NGLIISLINGLP
+608 NNLIVSLIKDLP

-629 KVNVAERKNSQA
+629 RVNTSERKNTQA

-656 LGTHVEQKGSYVG
+656 LGTHVEQKGSFVG
-669 PDYLRFDFSHFNKM
+669 PDYLRFDFSHFSKM
-683 TEEELALVENK
+683 SEEEITLVEEK

-699 KESIALQEFRSIPIQ
+699 KENISLEEFRDIPIA
-714 EALDKG
+714 EAMEKG

-734 MIQFGSSKELCGG
+734 MIQFGTSRELCGG
-747 THVKNTSEIG
+747 THVRNTSEIG
-757 HFKILSESS
+757 HFKIQSESS
-766 AAAGIRRIE
+766 TAAGIRRIE
-775 AISGDESEKYFKNL
+775 AISGDRSAEYFRNL
-789 EKQVAE
+789 ETQVKQISA
-795 LSQLLKSKD
+795 LLKTKD
-804 IIRSIEKLMEENAS
+804 LTKAVEKLLEENAG
-818 LKSEVEAFK
+818 LKSEAENYK

-833 EIGDWKNAYEQ
+833 ETANWKNDFKDA
-844 KGDKQLLVKK
+844 GDKKLLVKK
-854 TSLDAG
+854 VSLEAAT
-860 SVKDIV
+860 VKDIV
-866 FQLKREIP
+866 FQLKKDVADAVI
-874 TSVTIILSDAD
+874 VIISDA
-885 GKPMITVGVSDDLA
+885 GEKPMITVGVSQGLEGK
-899 ANYQAGAIVKDLAK
+899 YHAGNIVKDLAR

-925 ATAGGKNL
+925 ATAGGK
-933 DGLENAYQKALN
+933 DITGLHRAYEKALAL
-945 I
+945 

>member
-1 MCNINYYSPFRKSF
+1 
-15 RFCYHHISFCK
+15 
-26 SKKKLISFVSK
+26 
-37 IDYLSFIQITTF
+37 
-49 ENVKLFFYIT
+49 
-59 LKTLNLHLIKIVKS
+59 
-73 KAIYSIMTSQ
+73 MTSQ
-83 EIRQKFLDYFKSKE
+83 QIRQQFLDFFKSKE

-131 KEPKAPRIAD
+131 KEPKASRIAD

-171 GNWSFGDYFKKDA
+171 GNWSFGDYFKKEA
-184 IAFAWELLTEV
+184 ISWAWELLTEV
-195 YGIPKENL
+195 YRIPQENL
-203 YVTIFEGDASENLER
+203 YVTIFEGDEKENLER
-218 DQDAYDFWKSHISED
+218 DTEAYDLLKQFISED

-255 CSEIHVDLRSEEEKA
+255 CSEIHVDLRSEEEKS
-270 KVSGLELVN
+270 KVSGLDLVN

-286 EVWNLV
+286 EIWNLV
-292 FMEFNRKADGSLE
+292 FMQFNRKADGSLE
-305 KLPAQHVDTGMGF
+305 NLPARHIDTGMGF

-324 LQGKSSNYDTDV
+324 LQQKESNYDTDV

-346 LSGKKYTGILKDEKD
+346 LSGKKYTGILTDEKD
-361 IAIRVVV
+361 IAIRVIV

-383 PSSGGAGYVIRRIL
+383 PSNGGAGYVIRRIL
-397 RRGVSYSYRFLDMK
+397 RRGISYAYRFLDRK

-416 KLVAVLQEQMGKFFP
+416 QLVAVLQEQMGKFFP

-436 GALVIEVIKS
+436 GTLVTEVIKS

-453 TIENGLIRVEKLIQQ
+453 TIETGLIRVDKLIQQ
-468 TIESNLKVLPSNEVF
+468 TISEGKKVLPTEEVF

-504 LTIDETGFEA
+504 LTIDEAGFEQA
-514 RKKEQQDRSRGG
+514 LN
-526 AEQKV
+526 EQKQRSKADSAQKV
-531 HDWVILE
+531 YDWVTLE
-538 EKAENFVGYDQLESE
+538 EKPENFVGYDKTESE

-561 IENKDGEFYQVVLS
+561 VENKDGEFYQVVLS
-575 ETPFYPDGGGQVGDK
+575 ESPFYPEGGGQIGDK
-590 GLLENAT
+590 GTLENAT

-629 KVNVAERKNSQA
+629 KVNSSDRKNSQA

-656 LGTHVEQKGSYVG
+656 LGTHVEQKGSFVG
-669 PDYLRFDFSHFNKM
+669 PDYLRFDFSHFSKM
-683 TEEELALVENK
+683 TEDELALVEEK

-699 KESIALQEFRSIPIQ
+699 QESIALQEFRNIPIQ
-714 EALDKG
+714 EALDRG
-720 AMALFGEKYGDSVR
+720 AMALFGEKYGDNVR
-734 MIQFGSSKELCGG
+734 MIQFGTSMELCGV

-757 HFKILSESS
+757 LFKIVSESS

-775 AISGDESEKYFKNL
+775 AISGDKSAEYFKNL
-789 EKQVAE
+789 EKQIAA

-804 IIRSIEKLMEENAS
+804 VVRSIEKLIEENAA

-833 EIGDWKNAYEQ
+833 EIDNWKGAYEQ
-844 KGDKQLLVKK
+844 KGDKLLLVKK

-874 TSVTIILSDAD
+874 TSITVILSDAD
-885 GKPMITVGVSDDLA
+885 NKPMITVGVSDDLA
-899 ANYQAGAIVKDLAK
+899 GIYQAGALIKELAR

>member
-1 MCNINYYSPFRKSF
+1 
-15 RFCYHHISFCK
+15 
-26 SKKKLISFVSK
+26 
-37 IDYLSFIQITTF
+37 
-49 ENVKLFFYIT
+49 
-59 LKTLNLHLIKIVKS
+59 
-73 KAIYSIMTSQ
+73 MTSQ
-83 EIRQKFLDYFKSKE
+83 EIRQKFLDYFKSKD

-122 QFKDYFLGY
+122 QFKDFFLGY
-131 KEPKAPRIAD
+131 KTPTAPRIAD

-195 YGIPKENL
+195 FGIPKENL
-203 YVTIFEGDASENLER
+203 YVTIFEGDASENLDR
-218 DQDAYDFWKSHISED
+218 DQDAYNFWKSHISED

-241 DNFWEMGAS
+241 DNFWEMGES

-255 CSEIHVDLRSEEEKA
+255 CSEIHVDLRTPEEKA
-270 KVSGLELVN
+270 KVSGLDLVN

-292 FMEFNRKADGSLE
+292 FMEFNRKADRTLE

-336 FTPLIAKVEE
+336 FTPLIIKVEE
-346 LSGKKYTGILKDEKD
+346 LSGKKYTGILEDEKD

-373 VSFAI
+373 VTFAI

-397 RRGVSYSYRFLDMK
+397 RRGISYSYRFLDMK

-416 KLVAVLQEQMGKFFP
+416 KLVAVLQEQMGAFFP

-436 GALVIEVIKS
+436 GNLVTEVIKS
-446 EEESFLR
+446 EEESFLK
-453 TIENGLIRVEKLIQQ
+453 TIETGLIRVERLIEQ
-468 TIESNLKVLPSNEVF
+468 TIANQSKVLPSEEVF

-504 LTIDETGFEA
+504 LTIDEEGFKAE
-514 RKKEQQDRSRGG
+514 REKQRLRSKEDS
-526 AEQKV
+526 AQKV
-531 HDWVILE
+531 YDWVTLE
-538 EKAENFVGYDQLESE
+538 EREENFVGYDQIEAE

-561 IENKDGEFYQVVLS
+561 VENKDGEFYQVVLS
-575 ETPFYPDGGGQVGDK
+575 NSPFYPEGGGQIGDK
-590 GLLENAT
+590 GVLENAT

-620 KDAGAVFYA
+620 KDAGALFFA
-629 KVNVAERKNSQA
+629 KVNATERKNSQA
-641 NHSVTHLLHEALREV
+641 NHSVTHLLHEALREI
-656 LGTHVEQKGSYVG
+656 LGTHVEQKGSFVG

-683 TEEELALVENK
+683 TEEELALIEAK
-694 VNAKI
+694 VNTKI
-699 KESIALQEFRSIPIQ
+699 KESIALQEFRNIPIQ
-714 EALDKG
+714 EAIDKG
-720 AMALFGEKYGDSVR
+720 AMALFGEKYGDNVR

-757 HFKILSESS
+757 HFKINSESS

-775 AISGDESEKYFKNL
+775 AISGDKSEEYFKNL
-789 EKQVAE
+789 EKQVSE

-804 IIRSIEKLMEENAS
+804 IVKSIEKLIEENSS
-818 LKSEVEAFK
+818 LKAEVDALK

-833 EIGDWKNAYEQ
+833 EISDWKGAYVQ
-844 KGDKQLLVKK
+844 KGDKLLLVKR

-866 FQLKREIP
+866 FQLKKEIP
-874 TSVTIILSDAD
+874 TSITIILSDAD

-899 ANYQAGAIVKDLAK
+899 GIYQAGALIKDLAK

-933 DGLENAYQKALN
+933 DGLENAYHKALN

>member
-1 MCNINYYSPFRKSF
+1 
-15 RFCYHHISFCK
+15 
-26 SKKKLISFVSK
+26 
-37 IDYLSFIQITTF
+37 
-49 ENVKLFFYIT
+49 
-59 LKTLNLHLIKIVKS
+59 
-73 KAIYSIMTSQ
+73 MTSQ
-83 EIRQKFLDYFKSKE
+83 QIRQQFLDFFKSKE

-131 KEPKAPRIAD
+131 KEPKASRIAD

-171 GNWSFGDYFKKDA
+171 GNWSFGDYFKKEA
-184 IAFAWELLTEV
+184 ISWAWELLTEV
-195 YGIPKENL
+195 YRIPKENL
-203 YVTIFEGDASENLER
+203 YVTIFEGDEKENLER
-218 DQDAYDFWKSHISED
+218 DTEAYDLWKQFISED

-255 CSEIHVDLRSEEEKA
+255 CSEIHVDLRSEEEKS
-270 KVSGLELVN
+270 KVSGLDLVN

-286 EVWNLV
+286 EIWNLV
-292 FMEFNRKADGSLE
+292 FMQFNRKADGSLE
-305 KLPAQHVDTGMGF
+305 NLPARHIDTGMGF

-324 LQGKSSNYDTDV
+324 LQQKESNYDTDV

-346 LSGKKYTGILKDEKD
+346 LSGKKYTGILTDEKD
-361 IAIRVVV
+361 IAIRVIV

-383 PSSGGAGYVIRRIL
+383 PSNGGAGYVIRRIL
-397 RRGVSYSYRFLDMK
+397 RRGISYAYRFLDRK

-416 KLVAVLQEQMGKFFP
+416 QLVAVLQEQMGKFFP

-436 GALVIEVIKS
+436 GTLVTEVIKS

-453 TIENGLIRVEKLIQQ
+453 TIETGLIRVDKLIQQ
-468 TIESNLKVLPSNEVF
+468 TISDGKKVLPTEEVF

-504 LTIDETGFEA
+504 LTIDEAGFEQA
-514 RKKEQQDRSRGG
+514 LN
-526 AEQKV
+526 EQKQRSKADSAQKV
-531 HDWVILE
+531 YDWVTLE
-538 EKAENFVGYDQLESE
+538 EKPENFVGYDKTESE

-561 IENKDGEFYQVVLS
+561 VENKDGEFYQVVLS
-575 ETPFYPDGGGQVGDK
+575 ESPFYPEGGGQIGDK
-590 GLLENAT
+590 GVLENAV

-629 KVNVAERKNSQA
+629 KVNSSDRKNSQA

-656 LGTHVEQKGSYVG
+656 LGTHVEQKGSFVG
-669 PDYLRFDFSHFNKM
+669 PDYLRFDFSHFSKM
-683 TEEELALVENK
+683 TEDELALVEEK

-699 KESIALQEFRSIPIQ
+699 QESIALQEFRNIPIQ
-714 EALDKG
+714 EALDRG
-720 AMALFGEKYGDSVR
+720 AMALFGEKYGDNVR
-734 MIQFGSSKELCGG
+734 MIQFGTSMELCGG

-757 HFKILSESS
+757 LFKIVSESS

-775 AISGDESEKYFKNL
+775 AISGDKSAEYFKNL
-789 EKQVAE
+789 EKQIAA

-804 IIRSIEKLMEENAS
+804 VVRSIEKLIEENAA

-833 EIGDWKNAYEQ
+833 EIDNWKGAYEQ
-844 KGDKQLLVKK
+844 KGDKLLLVKK

-874 TSVTIILSDAD
+874 TSITVILSDAD
-885 GKPMITVGVSDDLA
+885 NKPMITVGVSDDLA
-899 ANYQAGAIVKDLAK
+899 GIYQAGALIKELAK

>member
-1 MCNINYYSPFRKSF
+1 
-15 RFCYHHISFCK
+15 
-26 SKKKLISFVSK
+26 
-37 IDYLSFIQITTF
+37 
-49 ENVKLFFYIT
+49 
-59 LKTLNLHLIKIVKS
+59 
-73 KAIYSIMTSQ
+73 MTSQ
-83 EIRQKFLDYFKSKE
+83 EIRQKFLDYFKSKD

-122 QFKDYFLGY
+122 QFKDFFLGY
-131 KEPKAPRIAD
+131 KTPTAPRIAD

-171 GNWSFGDYFKKDA
+171 GNWSFGNYFKKEA

-203 YVTIFEGDASENLER
+203 YVTIFEGDTSENLDR
-218 DQDAYDFWKSHISED
+218 DQDAFDFWKSHISED

-255 CSEIHVDLRSEEEKA
+255 CSEIHIDLRTPEEKA

-383 PSSGGAGYVIRRIL
+383 PSNGGAGYVIRRIL
-397 RRGVSYSYRFLDMK
+397 RRGISYSYRFLDMK

-416 KLVAVLQEQMGKFFP
+416 KLVAVLQEQMGTFFP
-431 ELEKQ
+431 ELGKQ
-436 GALVIEVIKS
+436 GKLVTEVIKS
-446 EEESFLR
+446 EEESFLK
-453 TIENGLIRVEKLIQQ
+453 TIENGLIRVEKLIEQ
-468 TIESNLKVLPSNEVF
+468 TIADNQKVLPSEEVF

-504 LTIDETGFEA
+504 LTIDEEGFKAEMA
-514 RKKEQQDRSRGG
+514 KQKQRSKSDS
-526 AEQKV
+526 AQKV
-531 HDWVILE
+531 YDWVVLE
-538 EKAENFVGYDQLESE
+538 EKPETFVGYDQIESE

-561 IENKDGEFYQVVLS
+561 VENKDGEFYQVVLS
-575 ETPFYPDGGGQVGDK
+575 NSPFYPEGGGQVGDK
-590 GLLENAT
+590 GVLENAAD
-597 ESFEVLETKKE
+597 SFEVLETKKE
-608 NGLIISLINGLP
+608 NGLIVSLINGLP
-620 KDAGAVFYA
+620 KDAGALFYA
-629 KVNVAERKNSQA
+629 RVNATERKNSQG
-641 NHSVTHLLHEALREV
+641 NHSVTHLLHEVLREV

-669 PDYLRFDFSHFNKM
+669 PDYLRFDFSHFNKI
-683 TEEELALVENK
+683 TEEDLALIEDK
-694 VNAKI
+694 VNKKI
-699 KESIALQEFRSIPIQ
+699 KAGIALQEFRSIPIQ
-714 EALDKG
+714 EALEKG

-757 HFKILSESS
+757 HFKIVSEGS

-775 AISGDESEKYFKNL
+775 AISGDKSEEYFNNI
-789 EKQVAE
+789 EKQMAE

-804 IIRSIEKLMEENAS
+804 IVRSIEKLIEENAS
-818 LKSEVEAFK
+818 LKAEVDGLK

-833 EIGDWKNAYEQ
+833 EISDWKNAYEQ
-844 KGDKQLLVKK
+844 KGNKQLLVKK

-866 FQLKREIP
+866 FQLKKEIP
-874 TSVTIILSDAD
+874 GSVTIILSDSD

-899 ANYQAGAIVKDLAK
+899 ADYQAGAIVKDLAK

-933 DGLENAYQKALN
+933 AGLENAYQKALS

>member
-1 MCNINYYSPFRKSF
+1 
-15 RFCYHHISFCK
+15 
-26 SKKKLISFVSK
+26 
-37 IDYLSFIQITTF
+37 
-49 ENVKLFFYIT
+49 
-59 LKTLNLHLIKIVKS
+59 
-73 KAIYSIMTSQ
+73 MTSQ
-83 EIRQKFLDYFKSKE
+83 KIRQQFLDFFNAKG

-171 GNWSFGDYFKKDA
+171 GNWSFGDYFKKEA
-184 IAFAWELLTEV
+184 IDYAWELLTEV
-195 YGIPKENL
+195 YKIPKENL
-203 YVTIFEGDASENLER
+203 YVTIFEGDATENLGR
-218 DQDAYDFWKSHISED
+218 DQDAYNFWKAHIDES

-241 DNFWEMGAS
+241 DNFWEMGES

-270 KVSGLELVN
+270 AVNALELVN

-286 EVWNLV
+286 EIWNLV

-324 LQGKSSNYDTDV
+324 LQGKKSNYDTDV

-346 LSGKKYTGILKDEKD
+346 VSGKKYTGVLEDEKD
-361 IAIRVVV
+361 IAIRVLV

-383 PSSGGAGYVIRRIL
+383 PSNGGAGYVIRRIL
-397 RRGVSYSYRFLDMK
+397 RRAISYSYRFLGMK

-416 KLVAVLQEQMGKFFP
+416 QLVAVLKNEMGNFFP
-431 ELEKQ
+431 EMEKQ
-436 GALVIEVIKS
+436 EKLVTEVIR
-446 EEESFLR
+446 EEETSFLK
-453 TIENGLIRVEKLIQQ
+453 TIEHGLKRIDLIINETLSRNEK
-468 TIESNLKVLPSNEVF
+468 TLPGAEVF

-488 YGFPDDLTRII
+488 YGFPADLSRII

-504 LTIDETGFEA
+504 LTVDEPGFDEEMT
-514 RKKEQQDRSRGG
+514 KQKQRSRKSS
-526 AEQKV
+526 AQKV

-538 EKAENFVGYDQLESE
+538 EKQEAFVGYDLTETE

-561 IENKDGEFYQVVLS
+561 VENKDGEFYQIVLAKS
-575 ETPFYPDGGGQVGDK
+575 PFYPEGGGQVGDK
-590 GLLENAT
+590 GILIPSYT
-597 ESFEVLETKKE
+597 EGFDISNPSLTDVTSCADLIEVLETKKE
-608 NGLIISLINGLP
+608 NNLIVSLIKELP

-629 KVNVAERKNSQA
+629 KVNTSERKNTQA

-669 PDYLRFDFSHFNKM
+669 PDYLRFDFSHFSKM
-683 TEEELALVENK
+683 SEEEIALVEEK
-694 VNAKI
+694 VNSKI
-699 KESIALQEFRSIPIQ
+699 KENISLEEFRDIPIA
-714 EALDKG
+714 EAMEKG

-734 MIQFGSSKELCGG
+734 MIQFGTSRELCGG
-747 THVKNTSEIG
+747 THVSNTSEIG
-757 HFKILSESS
+757 HFKIQSESS
-766 AAAGIRRIE
+766 TAAGIRRIE
-775 AISGDESEKYFKNL
+775 AISGDRSAEYFRNL
-789 EKQVAE
+789 ETQVKQISA
-795 LSQLLKSKD
+795 LLKTKD
-804 IIRSIEKLMEENAS
+804 LTKAVEKLLEENAG
-818 LKSEVEAFK
+818 LKSEVESYK

-833 EIGDWKNAYEQ
+833 ETANWKNDFTVA
-844 KGDKQLLVKK
+844 GDKKLLVKK
-854 TSLDAG
+854 VSMDAA

-866 FQLKREIP
+866 FQLKKETEDALI
-874 TSVTIILSDAD
+874 VIISDA
-885 GKPMITVGVSDDLA
+885 GEKPMITVGVSQNLEGK
-899 ANYQAGAIVKDLAK
+899 YHAGNIVKDLAR

-925 ATAGGKNL
+925 ATAGGK
-933 DGLENAYQKALN
+933 DMSGLERAYEKALAL
-945 I
+945 